1 MKRETRT
8 QRSKREVRGRILAA
22 AAELFDDFGV
32 EATKVESICDQ
43 ADIAL
48 RTFFN
53 HFPSKRDVVHQLAVD
68 ATDVV
73 AARVREAH
81 AAAGSTGERLER
93 FFADSAEASIQGGP
107 MHRELL
113 AALIAV
119 PVGAENLQGPRDAMI
134 DLLRD
139 GAAAGELVSGHSI
152 ETLADVVIG
161 AFYRIV
167 IDFAIQDD
175 YPIRERL
182 EQTCRFLRDAI
193 ARE

>member
-1 MKRETRT
+1 MTRESRT
-8 QRSKREVRGRILAA
+8 QRSKREIRGRILAA
-22 AAELFDDFGV
+22 AAELFDELGV

-68 ATDVV
+68 ATGVV
-73 AARVREAH
+73 AARIRGAH
-81 AAAGSTGERLER
+81 SAAGSTRERLEH
-93 FFADSAEASIQGGP
+93 FFDESADASIQGGP
-107 MHRELL
+107 THRELL
-113 AALIAV
+113 AALVAV

-139 GAAAGELVSGHSI
+139 GALAGELVAGHPI

-161 AFYRIV
+161 TFYRIV
-167 IDFAIQDD
+167 IDFTIHED
-175 YPIRERL
+175 YPIRAQL
-182 EQTCRFLRDAI
+182 EHACRFLCDAI
-193 ARE
+193 APA